1 MSEIASHYEDCVTID
16 SRWSTEGK
24 YACET
29 NGCKFVANRL
39 YNLKGHCRRASHH
52 SSRLNVKGEGQRV
65 QRKWE
70 VLSDEVEVLEQ
81 EPD

>member
-1 MSEIASHYEDCVTID
+1 MDF
-16 SRWSTEGK
+16 ST
-24 YACET
+24 T
-29 NGCKFVANRL
+29 
-39 YNLKGHCRRASHH
+39 
-52 SSRLNVKGEGQRV
+52 KGEGQRV